1 LLLSRRLGP
10 VATFFFT
17 LASVVVTS
25 SSAATLKV
33 SGSTTVNPVVVDAAE
48 ILRRESDLEIIIDT
62 LGGSSGGIAALADG
76 RAHVGMSSRPL
87 TGRDRERFPDA
98 DFRATP
104 IGYDALALVVSKD
117 VWDAGVRSLSA
128 REMRAIYE
136 GEIKNWNSLGGP
148 DRRIAF
154 FNKEPGRGT
163 WEVFAHW
170 LYGDAEEA
178 PLVAFLEVGSNEEA
192 RQKIAGTRGA
202 LTQLSAAWADGESV
216 FALSIET
223 DRGELVDAT
232 GLNAAKGAYPI
243 SRPLLLVTNGPATAE
258 ATELF
263 GLILGDR
270 GRGILERHGYTPLAE
285 FDAGK
290 HQVGKLQ
297 AGELQGEAGR

>member
-1 LLLSRRLGP
+1 
-10 VATFFFT
+10 
-17 LASVVVTS
+17 
-25 SSAATLKV
+25 
-33 SGSTTVNPVVVDAAE
+33 
-48 ILRRESDLEIIIDT
+48 
-62 LGGSSGGIAALADG
+62 
-76 RAHVGMSSRPL
+76 
-87 TGRDRERFPDA
+87 
-98 DFRATP
+98 
-104 IGYDALALVVSKD
+104 
-117 VWDAGVRSLSA
+117 
-128 REMRAIYE
+128 MRAIYE
-136 GEIKNWNSLGGP
+136 GEIRNWNALGGP

-163 WEVFAHW
+163 WEVFARW
-170 LYGDAEEA
+170 LYGDAEDA

-192 RQKIAGTRGA
+192 RQKVAGTRGA
-202 LTQLSAAWADGESV
+202 LAQLSAAWADGESV

-232 GLNAAKGAYPI
+232 GVNAAKGAYPI

-290 HQVGKLQ
+290 LQ
-297 AGELQGEAGR
+297 AGEFQREAGR